1 MVITM
6 ALRFRYHKRAFLA
19 RKSSRSTAFVMA
31 EVESSEGG
39 VYQLGTYMLVLADCH
54 RRIELD
60 FSVSTA
66 YTRKESLAKADQL
79 FEVIKAFHEGLHA
92 EATLIEMEKQQGRQK

>member
-1 MVITM
+1 MLI
-6 ALRFRYHKRAFLA
+6 
-19 RKSSRSTAFVMA
+19 
-31 EVESSEGG
+31 
-39 VYQLGTYMLVLADCH
+39 LGDCH

-60 FSVSTA
+60 FSLSTA

-92 EATLIEMEKQQGRQK
+92 EAKLIEIGAVARPSGRARWFGLLP

>member
-1 MVITM
+1 M

-19 RKSSRSTAFVMA
+19 PKSSRSTAFVMA

-39 VYQLGTYMLVLADCH
+39 VYELGTYMLVVADCH

-60 FSVSTA
+60 FSLSTA
-66 YTRKESLAKADQL
+66 YTRKARLAKADQL
-79 FEVIKAFHEGLHA
+79 FDVIKAFHEGLHA
-92 EATLIEMEKQQGRQK
+92 EAKLIEKEKQQGGKE